1 MKPILRYTRAVRRG
15 YPACAPGSSIHRPGQ
30 QVYDHVMPSRKVS
43 REKRSLFNLTEIEI
57 QSLWPSTHLHT
68 YIRYVIPT
76 HESAWSRPIL
86 LTQSYTYVRT
96 CCTKHPWG
104 GGGRLDQRTCVH
116 RERIHDGSYIQRAG
130 RACRAGHT
138 REAKRAKRVQREV
151 TTRKRGE
158 REREMH
164 RSWIHRVG
172 VKSGPSGD
180 GGGSHRC
187 SRWWRW
193 RRMVAGRGGF
203 TGVGV
208 SLSHG
213 RKRKSEGDR
222 WLECNGDEG

>member
-1 MKPILRYTRAVRRG
+1 MEQAGNSISSRVQREVRIHKRRLRTVAMKPILRYTRAVRRG

-104 GGGRLDQRTCVH
+104 GGETRSAYV
-116 RERIHDGSYIQRAG
+116 RAP
-130 RACRAGHT
+130 RAYPR
-138 REAKRAKRVQREV
+138 RFVY
-151 TTRKRGE
+151 TTRGTSLPRWTYERGQARKACTKRGNNAKKRRE
-158 REREMH
+158 RER
-164 RSWIHRVG
+164 
-172 VKSGPSGD
+172 D
-180 GGGSHRC
+180 
-187 SRWWRW
+187 
-193 RRMVAGRGGF
+193 A
-203 TGVGV
+203 
-208 SLSHG
+208 
-213 RKRKSEGDR
+213 
-222 WLECNGDEG
+222 